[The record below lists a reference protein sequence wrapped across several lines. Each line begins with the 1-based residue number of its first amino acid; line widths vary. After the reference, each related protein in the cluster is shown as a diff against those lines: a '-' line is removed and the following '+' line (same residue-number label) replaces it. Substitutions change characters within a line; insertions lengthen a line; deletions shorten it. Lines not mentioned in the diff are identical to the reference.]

1 VKSRD
6 RLLGRSESVMLK
18 AGTSK
23 VVPPPV
29 LVKDRRVV
37 PSEQVLNVPIAC

>member
-1 VKSRD
+1 
-6 RLLGRSESVMLK
+6 MLK

-37 PSEQVLNVPIAC
+37 PSEQVLNVPIACWYMGPIRLVAYHR